1 MSVIAGM
8 LLASAFAL
16 FPAAPMSACNAID
29 VSLGLCS
36 ITPSTTDTAVV
47 LDGTIPGSGSSD
59 TGNWDDALGSADD
72 DPSATQ
78 CVSGPVQP
86 ERCFGTAP
94 RPTDPAV
101 PAPVVTLADVATF
114 APTMAP
120 AVSEP
125 GGWAIIG
132 LPVNLVGPA
141 GSVPVDGV
149 LLGNPAQVRFT
160 PIAWHWAYG
169 DGSASAV
176 TTPGASWAALGIPEF
191 AATATSHVYAAPG
204 IYRVS
209 LEVDMVADYRI
220 GGGPWLAVPGLL
232 TIPVSE
238 FELLVATAD
247 TVLVDGDC
255 LASPA
260 GPGC

>member
-1 MSVIAGM
+1 MLISSFVAAVLVLSV
-8 LLASAFAL
+8 
-16 FPAAPMSACNAID
+16 APTQSTCSQAQM
-29 VSLGLCS
+29 VQGLCS

-94 RPTDPAV
+94 RPIDPAV

-141 GSVPVDGV
+141 GSVTVDGV

-169 DGSASAV
+169 DGSSSVV

-238 FELLVATAD
+238 FDLLVATAD
-247 TVLVDGDC
+247 TVLVDRDC

>member
-1 MSVIAGM
+1 MHIAISVA
-8 LLASAFAL
+8 LLASFASAAS
-16 FPAAPMSACNAID
+16 PASIACSQPEILA
-29 VSLGLCS
+29 GLCS

-47 LDGTIPGSGSSD
+47 LDGAIPGSGSSD

-72 DPSATQ
+72 DSSATQ

-94 RPTDPAV
+94 RPIDPAV

-114 APTMAP
+114 APTLAP

-141 GSVPVDGV
+141 GSVTVDGV

-169 DGSASAV
+169 DGSASVV

-238 FELLVATAD
+238 FDLLVATAD
-247 TVLVDGDC
+247 TVLVDRDC